1 MMKRCGLIWLMLL
14 LAGVPVWAVIYV
26 DAEGGASGNT
36 ARASDGDV
44 DAWWTTATA
53 PDGLWG
59 RRAFGYDQ
67 QGVFNGTTKD
77 IFESSGTGSGRED
90 SVAILTT
97 VSGLTPGQLYQ
108 VDVVYW
114 SSNSQNWCIRAGFAL
129 DAMLLFD
136 RLGDVNSG
144 AIAGTRIEGIQ
155 DGDRWVFTGTI
166 GTIAADGNG
175 RIRVYLDDKPSD
187 ASQGGWYDRTWYDG
201 LALKEVPEPTT
212 CLLAAAGALLGIR
225 RRK

>member
-1 MMKRCGLIWLMLL
+1 MKKIGLIVLMVGL
-14 LAGVPVWAVIYV
+14 LALPASAVIYV
-26 DAEGGASGNT
+26 DAEGGVSGNT

-44 DAWWTTATA
+44 DAWWTSTTA

-67 QGVFNGTTKD
+67 DGILNGPTKD
-77 IFESSGTGSGRED
+77 VFEASGTGSGQED
-90 SVAILTT
+90 AVAIVTT
-97 VSGLTPGQLYQ
+97 VSGLVPHQHYQ

-114 SSNSQNWCIRAGFAL
+114 SSNSQNWCIRAGFSL
-129 DAMLLFD
+129 DTMQLYD
-136 RLGDVNSG
+136 RLGDG
-144 AIAGTRIEGIQ
+144 AIAGTRIGDIQ

-175 RIRVYLDDKPSD
+175 QIRVYLDDKPSN
-187 ASQGGWYDRTWYDG
+187 ASQGGWYDRTWYEG
-201 LALKEVPEPTT
+201 LMLTEVPEPTVSV
-212 CLLAAAGALLGIR
+212 LLAAGALLGLR

>member
-1 MMKRCGLIWLMLL
+1 MKKIGLVLLMFV
-14 LAGVPVWAVIYV
+14 LAALPAKAVIYV
-26 DAEGGASGNT
+26 DAEGGVSGNT
-36 ARASDGDV
+36 ARASDGDA
-44 DAWWTTATA
+44 DAWWTSATA

-67 QGVFNGTTKD
+67 DGVLNGATKD

-90 SVAILTT
+90 SVAIVTT
-97 VSGLTPGQLYQ
+97 VSGLTAGQFYQ

-114 SSNSQNWCIRAGFAL
+114 SSNSQNWCIRAGFSQ
-129 DAMLLFD
+129 DAMVLFD
-136 RLGDVNSG
+136 RLGDAG
-144 AIAGTRIEGIQ
+144 AVAGTRIGDIQ

-175 RIRVYLDDKPSD
+175 QIRVYLDDKPSD

-201 LALKEVPEPTT
+201 LFVTEVPEPATLI
-212 CLLAAAGALLGIR
+212 LLAGGSLLSIR
-225 RRK
+225 RRR

>member
-1 MMKRCGLIWLMLL
+1 MMKKIGLIVLMVGLL
-14 LAGVPVWAVIYV
+14 GLPASAVIYV

-44 DAWWTTATA
+44 NAWWTSATS

-67 QGVFNGTTKD
+67 NGVLNGATKD
-77 IFESSGTGSGRED
+77 VFEASGTGSGRED
-90 SVAILTT
+90 AVAIVTT
-97 VSGLTPGQLYQ
+97 VSGLVPNQNYQ

-114 SSNSQNWCIRAGFAL
+114 SSNSQNWCIRAGFSL
-129 DAMLLFD
+129 NTMLLYD
-136 RLGDVNSG
+136 RLGDG
-144 AIAGTRIEGIQ
+144 AIAGTRIGDIQ

-175 RIRVYLDDKPSD
+175 QIRVYLDDKPSN
-187 ASQGGWYDRTWYDG
+187 ASQGGWYDRTWYEG
-201 LALKEVPEPTT
+201 LMLTEVPEPTVSV
-212 CLLAAAGALLGIR
+212 LLAAGALLGLR